1 MLCTIVPWADAI
13 YIFERTGKVKLIGIA
28 DHGADGADGQ
38 ATFGQ
43 QLCRPCH
50 AVVQQEP
57 LRAFAHGIPEH
68 LAEIAAVQPAEGG
81 DILDG
86 NIFAVM
92 LLYEGLSLLHIEVPQ
107 AAGTL
112 CLMGGRGLYK
122 LIQKQK
128 AVADLTHGA
137 VLTVIYKEEHL
148 LLQQL
153 PGFSACR
160 RVHRVLSADACKVQG
175 FVGTQTVKLDPCV
188 FPRILFIGTV
198 GSDLTRSD
206 QKTMPALDGVFLSV
220 CKQKPFAGDDIVEQ
234 IVVAG
239 IGTIGV

>member
-1 MLCTIVPWADAI
+1 
-13 YIFERTGKVKLIGIA
+13 
-28 DHGADGADGQ
+28 
-38 ATFGQ
+38 
-43 QLCRPCH
+43 
-50 AVVQQEP
+50 
-57 LRAFAHGIPEH
+57 
-68 LAEIAAVQPAEGG
+68 
-81 DILDG
+81 
-86 NIFAVM
+86 M
-92 LLYEGLSLLHIEVPQ
+92 LLYEGQSLLHIEVPQ

-137 VLTVIYKEEHL
+137 VLTVIYQEEHL

-153 PGFSACR
+153 SGFGARR

-206 QKTMPALDGVFLSV
+206 QKTMPALDDVFLSV

>member
-13 YIFERTGKVKLIGIA
+13 YIFERTGKVELIGIA
-28 DHGADGADGQ
+28 DHGADGADGK
-38 ATFGQ
+38 AAFSQ

-57 LRAFAHGIPEH
+57 LWAFAHGISEH
-68 LAEIAAVQPAEGG
+68 LAEIATVQSAEGG
-81 DILDG
+81 DVLDG

-92 LLYEGLSLLHIEVPQ
+92 LLYEGQSLLHIEVPQ
-107 AAGTL
+107 TAGTL

-137 VLTVIYKEEHL
+137 VLTVIYQEEHL

-153 PGFSACR
+153 SGFGARR
-160 RVHRVLSADACKVQG
+160 RVHRVLSADACKVHG

-188 FPRILFIGTV
+188 FPRLLFIGTV
-198 GSDLTRSD
+198 GGDLTGSD
-206 QKTMPALDGVFLSV
+206 QKTLSA
-220 CKQKPFAGDDIVEQ
+220 FSYDILKCVM
-234 IVVAG
+234 
-239 IGTIGV
+239 TST

>member
-28 DHGADGADGQ
+28 DHGADGKA
-38 ATFGQ
+38 AFSQ

-57 LRAFAHGIPEH
+57 LWAFAHGISEH
-68 LAEIAAVQPAEGG
+68 LAEIAAVQSADGG

-92 LLYEGLSLLHIEVPQ
+92 LLYERQSLLHIEVPQ

-122 LIQKQK
+122 LI
-128 AVADLTHGA
+128 
-137 VLTVIYKEEHL
+137 
-148 LLQQL
+148 
-153 PGFSACR
+153 
-160 RVHRVLSADACKVQG
+160 
-175 FVGTQTVKLDPCV
+175 
-188 FPRILFIGTV
+188 
-198 GSDLTRSD
+198 
-206 QKTMPALDGVFLSV
+206 
-220 CKQKPFAGDDIVEQ
+220 
-234 IVVAG
+234 
-239 IGTIGV
+239 

>member
-38 ATFGQ
+38 AAFGQ

-57 LRAFAHGIPEH
+57 LWAFAHGISEH
-68 LAEIAAVQPAEGG
+68 LAEIAAVQSAEGG

-92 LLYEGLSLLHIEVPQ
+92 LLYEGQSLLHIEVPQ

-128 AVADLTHGA
+128 AVANLTQGA

-148 LLQQL
+148 L
-153 PGFSACR
+153 
-160 RVHRVLSADACKVQG
+160 
-175 FVGTQTVKLDPCV
+175 
-188 FPRILFIGTV
+188 
-198 GSDLTRSD
+198 
-206 QKTMPALDGVFLSV
+206 
-220 CKQKPFAGDDIVEQ
+220 
-234 IVVAG
+234 
-239 IGTIGV
+239 